1 MASLYHIDCLCD
13 SDDADIQY
21 ASFFLP
27 DALLPSR
34 RSRRRVLPGIKN
46 PQYYRQ
52 TVAVGSLRLGLSGL
66 SGPLCFLLLLHRHGL
81 LRCLRY
87 IHDSSFTSLS
97 ARSTAEGCSLHS
109 SLCRLSPHLSSL
121 SQFFKN
127 IYITT
132 LISSYLSYNQ
142 IDNIWI

>member
-1 MASLYHIDCLCD
+1 MASLYHIDCLFD

-27 DALLPSR
+27 DALLPSC
-34 RSRRRVLPGIKN
+34 RSRRRVLPGNKN
-46 PQYYRQ
+46 ALRYCQA
-52 TVAVGSLRLGLSGL
+52 TSIAGLRLQLFRL

-121 SQFFKN
+121 SQFFLKH

-132 LISSYLSYNQ
+132 
-142 IDNIWI
+142 